1 MKKLLTLVLAISL
14 GLVLSLGAFA
24 DTGPKPSVRIR
35 LKNLPDGRVYGTLL
49 SEKES
54 TGPYSYDPGFT
65 PQEWY
70 EVTDAEI
77 WRAFQSYEDPD
88 GFYFLNE
95 LWDCSNGS
103 LDWTYYP
110 PSTFKL
116 LLYFPD
122 TDEWLSSDVCGSY
135 AFASYFTADLSVKGS
150 LTLERSYDYGG
161 EMLGLIGRIAV
172 TLLIE
177 GLIALIFGY
186 RARRVLAFI
195 VLVNLATQA
204 ALNIALN
211 PAAYFYGRWLLLVIV
226 GELAVTFV
234 EAVVYRREL
243 PRRGA
248 GSPSEAVSYAILANL
263 VSAMAGLA
271 LL

>member
-1 MKKLLTLVLAISL
+1 MKKLLALVLAISL

-95 LWDCSNGS
+95 LWDCSDGS

-110 PSTFKL
+110 PNTFKL

-122 TDEWLSSDVCGSY
+122 TGEWLSSDVCGSY
-135 AFASYFTADLSVKGS
+135 AFASYFTVDLSAEGG
-150 LTLERSYDYGG
+150 LALERSYDYGG
-161 EMLGLIGRIAV
+161 EILGLIGRIAV

-186 RARRVLAFI
+186 RARRVLALI

-211 PAAYFYGRWLLLVIV
+211 LAAYFYGRWLLLVIV

-263 VSAMAGLA
+263 ASAMAGLA

>member
-1 MKKLLTLVLAISL
+1 MYIPDGMGEQEIRAMEVFRAYAEGSSGGWWFIPPIVWDASD
-14 GLVLSLGAFA
+14 GAFSW
-24 DTGPKPSVRIR
+24 G
-35 LKNLPDGRVYGTLL
+35 
-49 SEKES
+49 
-54 TGPYSYDPGFT
+54 
-65 PQEWY
+65 
-70 EVTDAEI
+70 
-77 WRAFQSYEDPD
+77 
-88 GFYFLNE
+88 
-95 LWDCSNGS
+95 
-103 LDWTYYP
+103 YYP
-110 PSTFKL
+110 PYTFRIAL
-116 LLYFPD
+116 WFPQ
-122 TDEWLSSDVCGSY
+122 EEALAVSEPCERY
-135 AFASYFTADLSVKGS
+135 AFDSYFTADLSAEGG
-150 LTLERSYDYGG
+150 LALERSYDYGG

-195 VLVNLATQA
+195 VLVNLAAQA

-211 PAAYFYGRWLLLVIV
+211 LAAFFYGRWLLLVIV

-263 VSAMAGLA
+263 ASAMAGLA